1 MLYENDIEDIQLPTY
16 ITESK
21 FIAGLS
27 FSFIIILF
35 MWILFG
41 IIAFIMSLVCFGRS
55 GTLLEKF
62 IGLLLAIFY
71 GPFYFLFYIFNSSY
85 CR

>member
-1 MLYENDIEDIQLPTY
+1 MTF
-16 ITESK
+16 T
-21 FIAGLS
+21 GLS
-27 FSFIIILF
+27 LFLVIILL

-55 GTLLEKF
+55 GTLLEKI
-62 IGLLLAIFY
+62 IGLLLAIFF
-71 GPFYFLFYIFNSSY
+71 GPLYFIFYIFNPSY